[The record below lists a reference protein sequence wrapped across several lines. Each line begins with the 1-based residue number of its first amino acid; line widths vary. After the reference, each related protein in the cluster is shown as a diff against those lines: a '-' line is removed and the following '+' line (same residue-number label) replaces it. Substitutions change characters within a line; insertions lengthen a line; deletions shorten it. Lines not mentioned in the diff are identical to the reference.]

1 MIMRVRRPEWQRF
14 AIQGILACGLVLMAN
29 PAAQAQEPVDQA
41 PVPRAEPNRDNLPDA
56 PVNRTHLGPVPAE
69 RLTFG
74 ERFHIY
80 THSLT
85 DVESVIK
92 PALAVGIDQ
101 GTDTPSEWG
110 QGGAGFG
117 RRFGSA
123 YAREVISRTIR
134 FGVAAADHED
144 PRYFPSQESGFWPRA
159 KYAVVRTFVARTDS
173 GSQMPAFSRLAGAY
187 GAAFISNA
195 WYPERQADAQHA
207 LERGSTALAT
217 SVGWNV
223 FREFW
228 PDIRR
233 KVHRDE

>member
-1 MIMRVRRPEWQRF
+1 
-14 AIQGILACGLVLMAN
+14 MAN
-29 PAAQAQEPVDQA
+29 FPAQAQEPVDQA
-41 PVPRAEPNRDNLPDA
+41 PAAGAETSKDNLPDA
-56 PVNRTHLGPVPAE
+56 PMNRTHLGPVPAE
-69 RLTFG
+69 RLTFS

-80 THSLT
+80 AHSVT
-85 DVESVIK
+85 DAESVIK
-92 PALAVGIDQ
+92 PALAAGIDQ

-134 FGVAAADHED
+134 FGVAAADRED
-144 PRYFPSQESGFWPRA
+144 PRYFPSQESGFWTRT
-159 KYAVVRTFVARTDS
+159 KYAVVRTFVARTDT
-173 GSQMPAFSRLAGAY
+173 GTQMPAFSRLAGVY

-195 WYPERQADAQHA
+195 WYPQRQADTPHA

-217 SVGWNV
+217 SAGWNV

-228 PDIRR
+228 PDIR
-233 KVHRDE
+233 KKLHHE